1 MAVVLAA
8 LLLAATAACG
18 GDGEQEDYCAS
29 FLERRQELSDLTA
42 RQSEAAKDGEGV
54 DVLSPTLAAF
64 EDLRSQAPTEL
75 RDEWDTLVFAYRDLA
90 EAVESSGLDPVE
102 FQVGEVPEGLAPAD
116 RKVLSRVA
124 SKLGAPRVVEAASG
138 IEGYSAQ
145 VCEDGGDGGE
155 DGGVEDV
162 PTEEP

>member
-1 MAVVLAA
+1 MLA
-8 LLLAATAACG
+8 LLLAGTAACSGGG
-18 GDGEQEDYCAS
+18 GDEEDYCAS
-29 FLERRQELSDLTA
+29 FLDRRQELSDLAT

-64 EDLRSQAPTEL
+64 EDLRSRAPTEL

-145 VCEDGGDGGE
+145 VCEDGGDGGDE
-155 DGGVEDV
+155 GA